1 MPVRPKSKSS
11 LNRQKKSI
19 KTEEKVNMGKIQTA
33 VCRDILDTADVTKSQ
48 VVNQVIEN
56 FSGKVNREELKES
69 ITMINNLIDQQANS
83 LVDRVIKSIK

>member
-69 ITMINNLIDQQANS
+69 ITMINNLIDQQASS